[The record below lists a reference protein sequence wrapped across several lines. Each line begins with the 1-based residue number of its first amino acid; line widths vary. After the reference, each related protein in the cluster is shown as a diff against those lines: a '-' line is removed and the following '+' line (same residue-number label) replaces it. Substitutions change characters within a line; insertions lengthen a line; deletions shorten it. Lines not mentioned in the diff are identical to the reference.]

1 MKNKIV
7 THFYIREEK
16 KDKKGEVPIYLRIT
30 INGERAS
37 LSTDRRVN
45 PDLWDKPANRAGGRN
60 EPARVINSAL
70 NNLLAKVEKYFSNLD
85 LKDEVIS
92 VHQII
97 SELKGKSQNQMNL
110 VKAYKLTSIL

>member
-7 THFYIREEK
+7 THFYVREEK

-37 LSTDRRVN
+37 LTTDRRVN
-45 PDLWDKPANRAGGRN
+45 PDLWDKAADRVSGRN
-60 EPARVINSAL
+60 EPARVINFAL
-70 NNLLAKVEKYFSNLD
+70 NTLLAKVEKYFSNLD

-97 SELKGKSQNQMNL
+97 SELKGNYQANEN
-110 VKAYKLTSIL
+110 